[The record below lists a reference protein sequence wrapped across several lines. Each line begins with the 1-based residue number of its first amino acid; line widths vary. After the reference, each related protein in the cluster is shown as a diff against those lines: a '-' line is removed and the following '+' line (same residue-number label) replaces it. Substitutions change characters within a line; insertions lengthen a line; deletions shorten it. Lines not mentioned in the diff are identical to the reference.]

1 MEHQGAIISIQGY
14 RGCFHEQAAK
24 QFWGTDT
31 EMICCDTFKE
41 VVSIAGN
48 KSQSNGGTMA
58 IENSIAGSILPNYNL
73 LKKSNLRIIGEVYLT
88 IRQNL
93 MALPGIGLEDIRE
106 VHSHPMALLQCGD
119 FLDKH
124 NWKLVESEDTALS
137 AKKIS
142 DNKSKTIAAIA
153 STTAA
158 DIYGL
163 NILAPEINTMKK
175 NYTRFLMLKRAD
187 QVKEVENANK
197 ASIYFY
203 TDHTNGSLAK
213 VLTQIAAND
222 VNLSKLQSA
231 PIPGSNW
238 EYSFYADLEFE
249 NMDVFHRTL
258 SAIVP
263 LTRNMKI
270 HGVYRKGK
278 TF

>member
-1 MEHQGAIISIQGY
+1 MEQQGAKISIQGY
-14 RGCFHEQAAK
+14 RGCFHEQAAR
-24 QFWGTDT
+24 QFWGLDT

-48 KSQSNGGTMA
+48 KVQSNGGTMA

-88 IRQNL
+88 IKQNL
-93 MALPGIGLEDIRE
+93 MAMPCVNLEDIRE
-106 VHSHPMALLQCGD
+106 VHSHPMALLQCAD
-119 FLDKH
+119 FLDKY

-142 DNKSKTIAAIA
+142 ENKSKTIAAIA
-153 STTAA
+153 SMSAA

-163 NILAPEINTMKK
+163 NVLAPEINTMKK

-203 TDHTNGSLAK
+203 TDHTKGSLAK
-213 VLTQIAAND
+213 VLTKIAEND
-222 VNLSKLQSA
+222 ANLSKLQSF

-238 EYSFYADLEFE
+238 EYSFHADLEFE
-249 NMDVFHRTL
+249 NMDVFHHTL

-270 HGVYRKGK
+270 YGVYQKGK

>member
-1 MEHQGAIISIQGY
+1 MEQQANKVSIQGY

-24 QFWGTDT
+24 KFWGADT
-31 EMICCDTFKE
+31 EMVCCGTFKE

-48 KSQSNGGTMA
+48 KTQGNGGTMA

-93 MALPGIGLEDIRE
+93 MALPGVAMEDIRE

-137 AKKIS
+137 AQKIRE
-142 DNKSKTIAAIA
+142 NKNKTIAAIA
-153 STTAA
+153 SVTAA
-158 DIYGL
+158 EIHDL

-187 QVKEVENANK
+187 QVREVENANK

-203 TDHTNGSLAK
+203 TDHTKGSLAN
-213 VLTQIAAND
+213 VLGKIAEND
-222 VNLSKLQSA
+222 VNLSKLQSL

-238 EYSFYADLEFE
+238 EYSFHADLEFD
-249 NMDVFHRTL
+249 NIDKFHRTL

-263 LTRNMKI
+263 HSRNLKI
-270 HGVYRKGK
+270 YGIYQKGK

>member
-1 MEHQGAIISIQGY
+1 MESQIAKVSIQGY
-14 RGCFHEQAAK
+14 RGCFHEQAAR
-24 QFWGTDT
+24 QFWGLDT

-41 VVSIAGN
+41 VVSIAGS
-48 KSQSNGGTMA
+48 KTQSDGGTMA

-93 MALPGIGLEDIRE
+93 MVLPGVNIEDVRE
-106 VHSHPMALLQCGD
+106 VHSHPMALLQCAD

-124 NWKLVESEDTALS
+124 DWKMVESEDTALS
-137 AKKIS
+137 AKRIRE
-142 DNKSKTIAAIA
+142 NKNKTIAAIA
-153 STTAA
+153 SAAAA
-158 DIYGL
+158 DIYDL

-187 QVKEVENANK
+187 QVKEVEDANK

-203 TDHTNGSLAK
+203 TDHTKGSLAK
-213 VLTQIAAND
+213 VLTKIAEND
-222 VNLSKLQSA
+222 VNLSKLQSS

-238 EYSFYADLEFE
+238 EYSFHADLEFE
-249 NMDVFHRTL
+249 NMDIFHHTL
-258 SAIVP
+258 AAIVP

-270 HGVYRKGK
+270 YGIYKKGK

>member
-1 MEHQGAIISIQGY
+1 MGQQDAKISIQGY
-14 RGCFHEQAAK
+14 RGCFHEQAAR
-24 QFWGTDT
+24 QFWGANT

-48 KSQSNGGTMA
+48 KSKSTGGTMA

-93 MALPGIGLEDIRE
+93 MVLPGVQLEDIRE
-106 VHSHPMALLQCGD
+106 VHSHPMALLQCSD

-124 NWKLVESEDTALS
+124 DWKLVESEDTALS
-137 AKKIS
+137 AKKIR
-142 DNKSKTIAAIA
+142 DNKNKRIAAIA
-153 STTAA
+153 SAA
-158 DIYGL
+158 AAEIYDL
-163 NILAPEINTMKK
+163 DILAPEVNTMKK

-203 TDHTNGSLAK
+203 TDHTKGSLAK
-213 VLTQIAAND
+213 VLTKIAEND

-238 EYSFYADLEFE
+238 EYSFYADLEFAD
-249 NMDVFHRTL
+249 MDIFHQTL

-270 HGVYRKGK
+270 HGVYQKGK